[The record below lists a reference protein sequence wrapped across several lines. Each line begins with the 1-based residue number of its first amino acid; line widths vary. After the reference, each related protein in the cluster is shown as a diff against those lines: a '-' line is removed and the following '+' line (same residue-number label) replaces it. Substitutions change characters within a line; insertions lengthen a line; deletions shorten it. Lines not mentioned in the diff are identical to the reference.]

1 MSKEKRVVEVT
12 RRNWDADFYADMQRG
27 GHFIISEPAEYT
39 VDGQRKNSLYG
50 AQSPLYGTD
59 FDSEQAFVERYRC
72 KCGEIQGK
80 AFEGFTC
87 PVCKSKV
94 TFKDTDIKIIGWVS
108 YGKNRLINPYYYHK
122 ISSLMPKGVFN
133 DIIYSKYK
141 ITTNGIREKANEHDF
156 DTPPLSP
163 YSGIG
168 IDEFYVN
175 FEEILDFFRKK
186 NKNKASSVDIILK
199 EKNKVFTSHWPVFT
213 PKLRPSGSTSD
224 TYYYNTLDKDI
235 NTIFTLSENLK
246 SCIDVERDYIIQR
259 IQQKMVHSWDLVF
272 ETLPKKSGLIRNEI
286 LGGSLNYSS
295 RNVICPN

>member
-1 MSKEKRVVEVT
+1 
-12 RRNWDADFYADMQRG
+12 
-27 GHFIISEPAEYT
+27 
-39 VDGQRKNSLYG
+39 
-50 AQSPLYGTD
+50 
-59 FDSEQAFVERYRC
+59 
-72 KCGEIQGK
+72 
-80 AFEGFTC
+80 
-87 PVCKSKV
+87 
-94 TFKDTDIKIIGWVS
+94 
-108 YGKNRLINPYYYHK
+108 
-122 ISSLMPKGVFN
+122 MPKGVFN

-175 FEEILDFFRKK
+175 FEEILDFFKKK
-186 NKNKASSVDIILK
+186 NKNKANSVDIILK

-295 RNVICPN
+295 RNVICPNPTLHDNEVDLTIRSIKTLLIAGNSRLSY